1 MLLLYPNTLT
11 ILLPIKYRAIY
22 FNIVFNQEGNLF
34 KNKKKELL
42 LIELASLIPSISIF
56 LTESVPTN
64 SVVILTTALPPIIVF
79 AVHIQPPTRG
89 APISINTASS
99 LGLVLFTFQIDP
111 GTLPY
116 APLTYMLTIVL
127 YIIIAERKPP
137 TALISTLSLIICTNG
152 VSMTSNPLDTS
163 SFIVISPALP
173 RG

>member
-42 LIELASLIPSISIF
+42 LIELASLIPSISFF
-56 LTESVPTN
+56 LTEPVPSN
-64 SVVILTTALPPIIVF
+64 SVVILTTALPSPIIVF
-79 AVHIQPPTRG
+79 AVHIQPPTKG
-89 APISINTASS
+89 APISINRASS
-99 LGLVLFTFQIDP
+99 LGLELFTFQIDP

-137 TALISTLSLIICTNG
+137 TALISTLSLIIFTNCFKSEIT
-152 VSMTSNPLDTS
+152 VLLAFMNS
-163 SFIVISPALP
+163 V
-173 RG
+173 